1 MQRTCSSSR
10 LLAKDVTFGRFYG
23 ACGGNPVVLMGVAM
37 IMVVIVIVIVRI
49 GFDEA
54 DVGLAVDRDIKPS
67 MRFLGLGFAGHDGV
81 KRLAL
86 EHEVRCVCGRF
97 TFLRGGR
104 QRVLSRFA
112 VDRDIDHDG
121 FGLDRLG
128 GLGVAAE
135 EIDTDAMRFIVVRQ
149 LGMVLVVAELDD
161 VAAVGAFVT
170 VTVIV
175 IIVVVGGVL
184 VAASRWRGFVL
195 AAADEAGDTYYNQNR
210 ADDDG

>member
-1 MQRTCSSSR
+1 MC
-10 LLAKDVTFGRFYG
+10 
-23 ACGGNPVVLMGVAM
+23 VAM
-37 IMVVIVIVIVRI
+37 IMIMIMIVIVRI

-54 DVGLAVDRDIKPS
+54 DVGLAVDRDVKPS
-67 MRFLGLGFAGHDGV
+67 MRFLGLGFGGHDGV

-97 TFLRGGR
+97 TFLRGSR

-112 VDRDIDHDG
+112 VDRDINHDG

-128 GLGVAAE
+128 SLGIAAE

-149 LGMVLVVAELDD
+149 LGMVLVVAEIDD

-170 VTVIV
+170 VIV
-175 IIVVVGGVL
+175 IIVAVGGVL
-184 VAASRWRGFVL
+184 VAASRWHGFVL
-195 AAADEAGDTYYNQNR
+195 AAADEAGEAYYYQNR